1 MCREPYILKPRD
13 IEVRPERGGLHV
25 AFSSEHPQLRVE
37 AHMVE
42 DAFSRAFDER
52 AVRLR
57 ASEQGRHH
65 LHIAGLDMELERRVR
80 TVLNAAHVFH
90 TDGDEC
96 PDLCLAL
103 DWQVEPLKEG
113 GFKRTRTGEI
123 EHRAKWGRDTAA
135 AREALW
141 MLHTLVRAH
150 GDLGGAARII
160 APPSRYRLASQLVNG
175 LGERLDIPVLKA
187 MKTTR
192 IPSQSD
198 SGAQDF
204 NALCE
209 RQVGTIEV
217 RADALA
223 GSVLIVDDLYYSGGT
238 IREITRQCRAL
249 GAERIL
255 ALTVTK
261 SRRHHRQ
268 T

>member
-1 MCREPYILKPRD
+1 
-13 IEVRPERGGLHV
+13 
-25 AFSSEHPQLRVE
+25 
-37 AHMVE
+37 
-42 DAFSRAFDER
+42 
-52 AVRLR
+52 
-57 ASEQGRHH
+57 
-65 LHIAGLDMELERRVR
+65 
-80 TVLNAAHVFH
+80 
-90 TDGDEC
+90 
-96 PDLCLAL
+96 
-103 DWQVEPLKEG
+103 
-113 GFKRTRTGEI
+113 
-123 EHRAKWGRDTAA
+123 
-135 AREALW
+135 

-187 MKTTR
+187 TKTKR

-223 GSVLIVDDLYYSGGT
+223 GSVLIVDDLYGSGGT
-238 IREITRQCRAL
+238 IRELTRQCRAL

-261 SRRHHRQ
+261 RLKHHRQ